1 MKKKINSIQILLG
14 MLLMVT
20 VFHFF
25 IMVKLIP
32 YDIAWGGRL
41 TNDTEMYGFEAIS
54 IFINLFLIS
63 VLSIRANY
71 LKFRVN
77 KKVINSILWIFF
89 FLFILNTIGNLS
101 AKSYSEKLFSVFT
114 LILALLIW
122 NVLKKKATTNC

>member
-1 MKKKINSIQILLG
+1 MKKTVNSIQIMLG

-25 IMVKLIP
+25 IMVKIIP

-41 TNDTEMYGFEAIS
+41 KNDTEMYVFESIS

-63 VLSIRANY
+63 IISIKGNY
-71 LKFRVN
+71 LKFGVN
-77 KKVINSILWIFF
+77 EKIINWILWIFF
-89 FLFILNTIGNLS
+89 ILFILNTIGNLL
-101 AKSYSEKLFSVFT
+101 AKTNFEKIFSVLT

-122 NVLKKKATTNC
+122 NILKKDK